1 MTGAM
6 SSQAWKR
13 AGRWA
18 GQGLMSLVLAAVI
31 VLFVYQPVRVEGTSM
46 MPALV
51 DSERVFINR
60 FLYRTGVGQ
69 VQRGDLVV
77 FQSPQDPAK
86 NYIKRIIGTPG
97 DTVEL
102 RGGLV
107 WLNGREIQE
116 PYVPEE
122 YRDQSNF
129 GPVRV
134 PAGHYFVLG
143 DHRSASNDSRVW
155 GPVAGGAIYG
165 KAVFA
170 YWPLERMGTLR

>member
-1 MTGAM
+1 
-6 SSQAWKR
+6 
-13 AGRWA
+13 
-18 GQGLMSLVLAAVI
+18 MSLVLAAVI

-46 MPALV
+46 MPVLV

-60 FLYRTGVGQ
+60 FLYRTGLGQ

-122 YRDQSNF
+122 YRDQSSF

-134 PAGHYFVLG
+134 PATIAAPPTTAACGGPWRVA
-143 DHRSASNDSRVW
+143 RSTGKRCSPTGRWSGW
-155 GPVAGGAIYG
+155 GRSGRRGGQRAAVA
-165 KAVFA
+165 VA
-170 YWPLERMGTLR
+170 YRENTVRAR